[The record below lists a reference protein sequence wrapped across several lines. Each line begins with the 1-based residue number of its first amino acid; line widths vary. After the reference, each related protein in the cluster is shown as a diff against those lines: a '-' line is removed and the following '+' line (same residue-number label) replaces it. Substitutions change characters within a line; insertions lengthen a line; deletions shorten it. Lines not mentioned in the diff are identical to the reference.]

1 MSLGI
6 KVGTD
11 AYISDTDALIFK
23 DQEPAPSASAAADI
37 GGWVE
42 ISAIPGGDPQPGSVR
57 CLGDIGGS

>member
-37 GGWVE
+37 GVGLK
-42 ISAIPGGDPQPGSVR
+42 SVPYLAATLNLDR
-57 CLGDIGGS
+57 FDL